1 VQPSRRLRAA
11 NAAVKFTGRDREL
24 ADLAAWRPGGL
35 AAWREDPA
43 HPGVAVRLIHGPGG
57 QGKTRLAGRS
67 ALATR
72 TSRPSRTLD
81 PRAGPTTL

>member
-24 ADLAAWRPGGL
+24 ADLAAWR
-35 AAWREDPA
+35 EDPA
-43 HPGVAVRLIHGPGG
+43 HPGVAARLIHGPGG

-72 TSRPSRTLD
+72 TSRPSRILD

>member
-1 VQPSRRLRAA
+1 VHPSRRLRAA
-11 NAAVKFTGRDREL
+11 NAAVKFTGRDR
-24 ADLAAWRPGGL
+24 DL